1 MKKRTISFAILLM
14 VCIVLFVMS
23 YYNSRQICTII
34 EYGDDS
40 WNQGMFYTIED
51 ASGHFIVIDG
61 GWPEQEQYVRDII
74 AQHNNHV
81 DAWIITHTHQD
92 HVGAFNNIYSN
103 LAGIEIDAI
112 YTGDVDVNQFYQ
124 RYTPDDH
131 IEQFEMFQK
140 IISDNDKVHYL
151 HKGDDLQIGDI
162 DIQVFN
168 AYNDDFKTYD
178 FRYNLPNASSL
189 VFKVSY
195 GDSSML
201 FLADCEASMESYM
214 DVKDMKADYVQM
226 AHHGQ
231 NMSDEFYE
239 EIGAETYFVDGPAWL
254 RESDTFNVKER
265 VEKLR
270 AEGKTVLS
278 YDTAPNEIVLR

>member
-1 MKKRTISFAILLM
+1 M
-14 VCIVLFVMS
+14 
-23 YYNSRQICTII
+23 
-34 EYGDDS
+34 
-40 WNQGMFYTIED
+40 
-51 ASGHFIVIDG
+51 
-61 GWPEQEQYVRDII
+61 
-74 AQHNNHV
+74 
-81 DAWIITHTHQD
+81 
-92 HVGAFNNIYSN
+92 
-103 LAGIEIDAI
+103 
-112 YTGDVDVNQFYQ
+112 DVNHFYQ
-124 RYTPDDH
+124 MCTPDDH
-131 IEQFEMFQK
+131 IEQFERFQE
-140 IISDNDKVHYL
+140 IIRDNDKVHYL
-151 HKGDDLQIGDI
+151 QKGDNLQIGDI

-201 FLADCEASMESYM
+201 FLADCEASMGRYM

-231 NMSDEFYE
+231 NMSDEFYQKLD
-239 EIGAETYFVDGPAWL
+239 ADTYFVDCPASL
-254 RESDTFNVKER
+254 RESDAFNVKER